1 MRTPGNNK
9 GNWLGRLW
17 AMWQGSLRLRLS
29 VGMAVIITLGM
40 TLVATYRLIEI
51 RRSVEDAAQARALAV
66 SRTFA
71 MMGAAAVLDN
81 LFRIQEALIRYA
93 QDADIVGI
101 VLIALVFV
109 GPKTPWGLIGLVPL
123 ATGALG
129 FCPLY
134 RLIGVSTC
142 SSKRAT

>member
-1 MRTPGNNK
+1 MTQNENAID
-9 GNWLGRLW
+9 RL
-17 AMWQGSLRLRLS
+17 LRL
-29 VGMAVIITLGM
+29 ALG
-40 TLVATYRLIEI
+40 V
-51 RRSVEDAAQARALAV
+51 
-66 SRTFA
+66 
-71 MMGAAAVLDN
+71 VL
-81 LFRIQEALIRYA
+81 L
-93 QDADIVGI
+93 
-101 VLIALVFV
+101 ALVFV